1 MSSFPLSPLDAQTD
15 LALAMSD
22 LSVLY
27 KQRNELL
34 TIAKADKCTS
44 YILSVIPEINL
55 TGWGNAD
62 TWTETEQ
69 KAKTEALQY
78 SIEQAKLEIEILKV
92 VARMRDVRS
101 TMENY
106 YNSLQPR
113 VEMPDQKWVAGIQG
127 LLGRAG
133 QFGVEERRKLLDKIA
148 ESAEQLE
155 RVAREKGFQVG
166 SGGR

>member
-1 MSSFPLSPLDAQTD
+1 MSSSHLSPLDAQTD

-27 KQRNELL
+27 KRRNELL
-34 TIAKADKCTS
+34 AEAKADKCTS
-44 YILSVIPEINL
+44 YILSVIPEINFI
-55 TGWGNAD
+55 GWGNAD
-62 TWTETEQ
+62 TWTDIEQ

-78 SIEQAKLEIEILKV
+78 SIEQAKLEIEILKA

-106 YNSLQPR
+106 YNSMQPR
-113 VEMPDQKWVAGIQG
+113 VEMPDQEWVEGIQR
-127 LLGRAG
+127 LLRKVG
-133 QFGVEERRKLLDKIA
+133 QFGEEERRKLLSEVVK
-148 ESAEQLE
+148 SAEQLE